1 MKVFA
6 EFIEENGVT
15 YRKTTLLQFG
25 ESWELIG
32 SAVLKNPGSSKPLNS
47 VSNESFR
54 HIENLYPEIK
64 LEKSNWFD
72 FSVDSTMRFLEKIFN
87 GSYIEDESKREL
99 NGVIQLFN
107 LFYINDPDIKSANE
121 KSLNNSSEHLIINAD
136 STIKMFNEKPVFLGW
151 RFEYVQNNERRIQA
165 ERIFDFV
172 SKSKYMY
179 LKPSIIDNNFY
190 HPMYINRTSKTN
202 KDLKDT
208 LNKFNELLKSN

>member
-6 EFIEENGVT
+6 EFIEENGIT

-47 VSNESFR
+47 ISNESFR
-54 HIENLYPEIK
+54 HIENLYPYIK

-87 GSYIEDESKREL
+87 GSYIENEHSREL

-121 KSLNNSSEHLIINAD
+121 KFKRNTSKHLIIDAD
-136 STIKMFNEKPVFLGW
+136 STIKMFNENPVFLGW
-151 RFEYVQNNERRIQA
+151 KSEYKQDEKRKVQA
-165 ERIFDFV
+165 EKIFDYV
-172 SKSKYMY
+172 SKFKYMY
-179 LKPSIIDNNFY
+179 LNPLMNDNKFY
-190 HPMYINRTSKTN
+190 HPIYANRASKSN

-208 LNKFNELLKSN
+208 LNKFNELFKI

>member
-6 EFIEENGVT
+6 EFIKENGVT
-15 YRKTTLLQFG
+15 YRKITLLQFG
-25 ESWELIG
+25 DSWELIG

-47 VSNESFR
+47 ISNESFR
-54 HIENLYPEIK
+54 QIENLYPK
-64 LEKSNWFD
+64 KRLEKSNWFD

-87 GSYIEDESKREL
+87 GSYIEDEPKREL

-121 KSLNNSSEHLIINAD
+121 KSLNNSSKHLTIDAD

-151 RFEYVQNNERRIQA
+151 KSEYELNEIRKIQA
-165 ERIFDFV
+165 EKIFDYV

-179 LKPSIIDNNFY
+179 LNPSMNDNKFY
-190 HPMYINRTSKTN
+190 HPIYANRASKSN

-208 LNKFNELLKSN
+208 LNKFNELFKI